1 MSPETVGWFF
11 EITTEFIVLETT
23 DAKINIFS

>member
-11 EITTEFIVLETT
+11 EITTEFIVLET